1 MYAVNQQDINIRNRK
16 AGYEYAFLDKLVAGI
31 SLLGTEIKSIRQG
44 KANITE
50 AFCVLEKGELWVRNM
65 QIEEYEK
72 ARHYNHAPRRDR
84 KLLVHKHEI
93 KKLSNQLKDQGL
105 AIIPLRL
112 FLNTDGLAK
121 LEIALAKG
129 KKLYDKREDLKKKDA
144 QREMQRKLK

>member
-1 MYAVNQQDINIRNRK
+1 VNQPDINIRNRK
-16 AGYEYAFLDKLVAGI
+16 AGYEYAFLDKLVAGL

-50 AFCVLEKGELWVRNM
+50 AFCVMEKGELWVRNM

-93 KKLSNQLKDQGL
+93 KKLANQLKDQGL

-112 FLNTDGLAK
+112 FLNDDGLAK

-129 KKLYDKREDLKKKDA
+129 KKLYDKREDIKKKDV

>member
-1 MYAVNQQDINIRNRK
+1 VNQQDINIKNRK
-16 AGYEYAFLDKLVAGI
+16 AGYEYSFLDKLVAGI

-50 AFCVLEKGELWVRNM
+50 AFCVIDKGELWVRNM

-84 KLLVHKHEI
+84 KLLLHKHEI
-93 KKLSNQLKDQGL
+93 KKLSNQMKDQGL

-112 FLNTDGLAK
+112 FLNKEGLAK
-121 LEIALAKG
+121 MEIALAKG
-129 KKLYDKREDLKKKDA
+129 KKLYDKREDIKKKDV

>member
-1 MYAVNQQDINIRNRK
+1 VNQQDINIKNRK

-50 AFCVLEKGELWVRNM
+50 AFCVIDKGELWVRNM

-84 KLLVHKHEI
+84 KLLLHKHEI
-93 KKLSNQLKDQGL
+93 KKLSNQMKDQGL

-112 FLNTDGLAK
+112 FLNKEGLAK
-121 LEIALAKG
+121 MEIALAKG
-129 KKLYDKREDLKKKDA
+129 KKLYDKREDIKKKDV
-144 QREMQRKLK
+144 QREMQRRLK

>member
-1 MYAVNQQDINIRNRK
+1 MNQQDINIKNRK

-50 AFCVLEKGELWVRNM
+50 AFCVIDKGELWVRNM

-84 KLLVHKHEI
+84 KLLLHKHEI
-93 KKLSNQLKDQGL
+93 KKLSNQMKDQGL

-112 FLNTDGLAK
+112 FLNKEGLAK
-121 LEIALAKG
+121 MEIALAKG
-129 KKLYDKREDLKKKDA
+129 KKLYDKREDIKKKDV
-144 QREMQRKLK
+144 QREMQRRLK

>member
-1 MYAVNQQDINIRNRK
+1 MNQPDINIRNRK
-16 AGYEYAFLDKLVAGI
+16 AGYEYAFLDKLVAGL

-50 AFCVLEKGELWVRNM
+50 AFCVMEKGELWVRNM

-93 KKLSNQLKDQGL
+93 KKLANQLKDQGL

-112 FLNTDGLAK
+112 FLNDDGLAK

-129 KKLYDKREDLKKKDA
+129 KKLYDKREDIKKKDV